1 MGQDQIGGV
10 MGGINRGYSP
20 ADVKVNVGVEKLP
33 LSKEF
38 VTELNERILLIYTG
52 KVRLARNLV
61 QNVIRNWYA
70 REETTVKCFHQL
82 VENANTCAN
91 GIRQGDIAQIG
102 RCANVSNSQKNVIAR
117 GCTPFTVGKLADQL
131 RPLVHGQCLAGAG
144 GGGFMFAILKE
155 KVDRSVIQSIISSIE
170 GTDKFTIHAGSVEET
185 GITLSVDGEHVKIP
199 YTCSIP

>member
-1 MGQDQIGGV
+1 

-91 GIRQGDIAQIG
+91 GIRQGKSKRSFFRFTLPI
-102 RCANVSNSQKNVIAR
+102 NNKNR
-117 GCTPFTVGKLADQL
+117 LPY
-131 RPLVHGQCLAGAG
+131 
-144 GGGFMFAILKE
+144 
-155 KVDRSVIQSIISSIE
+155 SIIN
-170 GTDKFTIHAGSVEET
+170 
-185 GITLSVDGEHVKIP
+185 
-199 YTCSIP
+199 C